1 MVAPATSTIVRLVG
15 GSPPGLNTLL
25 PAFDL
30 EEGEIPEG
38 TGFDLSADGLI
49 KKGTIPTATASVE
62 GTKTIEDVLYSSGA
76 DGIDVPFLWYYRR
89 LFNITDMT
97 AAGTSNLLHI
107 GAEGYLDNFFYERG
121 VGPVALDDVSDAVI
135 KDITTFG
142 ADGVLVGTD
151 KGSYALRGFNSA
163 GRLSGLS
170 RSHIIEALTCAG
182 TYTAGSMGTLDGV
195 AYLTNASGLMSYDGS
210 TAAHASIKLKDTSL
224 NTKAITIDHENKY
237 IVCGTSHVYDV
248 LNDKWFQ
255 YSGSDFSFKSRVFH
269 NADWSPFSID
279 RILFVVDRTGTDD
292 LEITYK
298 TKYENEDFSDDNYTV
313 DAIYDEGQYTVISHS
328 LEYNR
333 SVHKFQVEVTGMD
346 SNMAIKEIL
355 LDVENYRRDDYV
367 E

>member
-1 MVAPATSTIVRLVG
+1 MVAPATSTVVRLVG

-38 TGFDLSADGLI
+38 TGFDLSVDGLI

-62 GTKTIEDVLYSSGA
+62 GTKPIEDVLYSSGA

-151 KGSYALRGFNSA
+151 KGS
-163 GRLSGLS
+163 
-170 RSHIIEALTCAG
+170 
-182 TYTAGSMGTLDGV
+182 
-195 AYLTNASGLMSYDGS
+195 
-210 TAAHASIKLKDTSL
+210 
-224 NTKAITIDHENKY
+224 
-237 IVCGTSHVYDV
+237 
-248 LNDKWFQ
+248 
-255 YSGSDFSFKSRVFH
+255 
-269 NADWSPFSID
+269 
-279 RILFVVDRTGTDD
+279 
-292 LEITYK
+292 
-298 TKYENEDFSDDNYTV
+298 
-313 DAIYDEGQYTVISHS
+313 
-328 LEYNR
+328 
-333 SVHKFQVEVTGMD
+333 
-346 SNMAIKEIL
+346 
-355 LDVENYRRDDYV
+355 
-367 E
+367 